1 MLIEAIHY
9 LTTPASRAQR
19 RLGYLSESVRL
30 LSRSR
35 RCRLAWADHLA
46 AARSAIMQ
54 SCADLVRRRTAVIL
68 GSGLLDDVPLSY
80 LAERFERVILVD
92 MIHPWPARWMAR
104 RHANVSLQIVD
115 LSGCANWL
123 RGEGERHADPLAV
136 FDSDDID
143 LVVSAN
149 LLSQLPIL
157 PVDWFESRGIPLPHG
172 LGAEIVAMHLRGL
185 AGLWAHV
192 CLITD
197 TEELTEDRDGRVI
210 ERFDLLHGVALPPS
224 DHSWIWEIAP
234 FGEIGRRRRQRH
246 HVRAYCDWRG

>member
-19 RLGYLSESVRL
+19 RLGYLSESV
-30 LSRSR
+30 S
-35 RCRLAWADHLA
+35 A
-46 AARSAIMQ
+46 AVTFAPLPSGVGGSPRGPARSAIMQ

-123 RGEGERHADPLAV
+123 RGEGERACRSSCRIQQRRCRSRRLRQSTLTTADPA
-136 FDSDDID
+136 
-143 LVVSAN
+143 
-149 LLSQLPIL
+149 
-157 PVDWFESRGIPLPHG
+157 
-172 LGAEIVAMHLRGL
+172 RGL
-185 AGLWAHV
+185 VSSPVAFRFPMGWEPRSSPRISGVWRV
-192 CLITD
+192 CGHMSASSPIP
-197 TEELTEDRDGRVI
+197 R
-210 ERFDLLHGVALPPS
+210 S
-224 DHSWIWEIAP
+224 
-234 FGEIGRRRRQRH
+234 
-246 HVRAYCDWRG
+246 